1 MKKFQYDTFPKPYAH
16 FVKIDYKLTRH
27 DILGIII
34 ALTHQG
40 SLFFFFLIQKSRGR
54 SFSELRNDE

>member
-40 SLFFFFLIQKSRGR
+40 SLFFFFFNTKVSGEKLQRVKK
-54 SFSELRNDE
+54 

>member
-40 SLFFFFLIQKSRGR
+40 SLFFFKNTKVSGEKLQRVKK
-54 SFSELRNDE
+54 